1 MTEQILT
8 EWLSL
13 QQAAK
18 VLGIHPTTLRAWSD
32 RGRITSQRT
41 PGGHRRFSRTDLQ
54 TWLESR
60 HRHEPEAELL
70 VQNALGHMRM
80 EMGHP
85 QVSNTAWLT
94 HFDEPMRQRYRETGR
109 QLLGL
114 LLRYISS
121 PDRRADALAQARDI
135 GRKYAVISRANGLS
149 LLDSVR
155 AVLFFHN
162 SLTDSV
168 VQMARSLSS
177 ADGVDWG
184 LTHRQVTEFVNDV
197 LLAMIEAYT
206 TQPVA

>member
-1 MTEQILT
+1 MAEQTLT

-41 PGGHRRFSRTDLQ
+41 PGGHRRFSRADLQ
-54 TWLESR
+54 TWLKSQR
-60 HRHEPEAELL
+60 RHEPEAELL

-80 EMGHP
+80 EMGRA
-85 QVSNTAWLT
+85 QTSQATWLT

-114 LLRYISS
+114 LLRYVSS
-121 PDRRADALAQARDI
+121 PDQRADALAQARDI

-168 VQMARSLSS
+168 VQMACSFSP
-177 ADGVDWG
+177 AKGVDWG
-184 LTHRQVTEFVNDV
+184 LTHRQVTEFVNDM

-206 TQPVA
+206 TEPAA

>member
-1 MTEQILT
+1 MAEQTLN

-32 RGRITSQRT
+32 RGHIASQRT
-41 PGGHRRFSRTDLQ
+41 PGGHRRFSRADLQ
-54 TWLESR
+54 TWLESQ

-80 EMGHP
+80 EMGHA
-85 QVSNTAWLT
+85 QASQAAWLT

-121 PDRRADALAQARDI
+121 PDQRADALAQACDI
-135 GRKYAVISRANGLS
+135 GRKYAVISRVNGLS

-206 TQPVA
+206 TEPAA

>member
-1 MTEQILT
+1 M
-8 EWLSL
+8 
-13 QQAAK
+13 
-18 VLGIHPTTLRAWSD
+18 
-32 RGRITSQRT
+32 
-41 PGGHRRFSRTDLQ
+41 
-54 TWLESR
+54 
-60 HRHEPEAELL
+60 L

-80 EMGHP
+80 EMGHA
-85 QVSNTAWLT
+85 QASQAAWLT

-121 PDRRADALAQARDI
+121 PDQRADALAQACDI
-135 GRKYAVISRANGLS
+135 GRKYAVISRVNGLS

-197 LLAMIEAYT
+197 LLAMIKVYT
-206 TQPVA
+206 TEPAA